1 MVDAQGPDDPPTPSH
16 YPGTLM
22 HTAVPGAA
30 ELSRADEVGLPL
42 QPGESQTQIHLSWR
56 DFCYGL
62 TCDMLVA
69 LEDPHGTSHAATM
82 LRT

>member
-30 ELSRADEVGLPL
+30 ELSRAMRWAYLSSQESPKRRSISR
-42 QPGESQTQIHLSWR
+42 GEI
-56 DFCYGL
+56 FAMG
-62 TCDMLVA
+62 
-69 LEDPHGTSHAATM
+69 SHATC
-82 LRT
+82 